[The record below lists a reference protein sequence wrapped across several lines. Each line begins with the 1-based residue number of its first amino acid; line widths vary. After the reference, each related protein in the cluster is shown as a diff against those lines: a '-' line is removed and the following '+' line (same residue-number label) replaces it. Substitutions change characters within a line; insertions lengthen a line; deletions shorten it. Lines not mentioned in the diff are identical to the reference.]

1 MGRNSM
7 IHPMFMTDVRAKVP
21 QKSSM
26 MLMPCFRNPIY
37 ISPAPGISDAINTK
51 KPCFCFVISILLLLI
66 CYWGSPPDSLQ
77 FYQNPAKYHFP
88 EPGKTFPD
96 RTDGPAYTAP

>member
-1 MGRNSM
+1 
-7 IHPMFMTDVRAKVP
+7 
-21 QKSSM
+21 
-26 MLMPCFRNPIY
+26 IY

-51 KPCFCFVISILLLLI
+51 KPCFCFVISILLLLL

-96 RTDGPAYTAP
+96 RTDGPAYTAPRRIQPPAVEARCVWMKNPPGIRRRAA